1 MVSIFRVIIAII
13 IVFIIIIIVIIIY
26 NDKYYFL
33 FFSPLSEHNQ
43 YCNRQCHL
51 LMEMSVNVVVVV
63 VVNSYQFNS
72 AV

>member
-1 MVSIFRVIIAII
+1 MINIIFS
-13 IVFIIIIIVIIIY
+13 
-26 NDKYYFL
+26 
-33 FFSPLSEHNQ
+33 FFFPLSEHNQ

-63 VVNSYQFNS
+63 VVVVNSYQFNS